1 MLRNLICI
9 AGAFLFAV
17 VVSYAANQTRAVV
30 IYDGV
35 ATEVEAST
43 EASTDL
49 WVTMKDLTRATRFV
63 VKPQGICRDE
73 LCFPIPKG
81 KKVEFVTQK
90 NSVDWF
96 NLSAFARLVKQPAA
110 RDEKNGVWFFGKRE
124 DERGT
129 YLASLEAP
137 NFTLPDMAGHSHSL
151 SDYRGKKVMIITW
164 ASW

>member
-1 MLRNLICI
+1 MRTLILASMI
-9 AGAFLFAV
+9 ILFAG
-17 VVSYAANQTRAVV
+17 VVSRAADKGRV
-30 IYDGV
+30 IVYDGV
-35 ATEVEAST
+35 ATTVLASEA
-43 EASTDL
+43 ASPDL

-81 KKVEFVTQK
+81 RKSGFVAKQ
-90 NSVDWF
+90 NSVEWF
-96 NLSAFARLVKQPAA
+96 NLSEFARLVKQPVS
-110 RDEKNGVWFFGKRE
+110 RDDKNGVWYFGKRE

-137 NFTLPDMAGHSHSL
+137 DFTLPDMAGHLHSL
-151 SDYRGKKVMIITW
+151 SDFRGKKVLLITW